1 MMRTD
6 TGKVFVKLAKFRF
19 ALALVTL
26 RKWSTELSLHKRK
39 GFRFSTLSC
48 RTEAERIPL
57 LRFVFVQLWCG
68 FETLQFCKVLVRYL

>member
-1 MMRTD
+1 MRTD

-39 GFRFSTLSC
+39 GFRFSTFSC
-48 RTEAERIPL
+48 RTESGEDFASPL
-57 LRFVFVQLWCG
+57 CFYAVMVQ
-68 FETLQFCKVLVRYL
+68 F

>member
-1 MMRTD
+1 MRTD

-39 GFRFSTLSC
+39 GFRFSALFLCSYG
-48 RTEAERIPL
+48 A
-57 LRFVFVQLWCG
+57 
-68 FETLQFCKVLVRYL
+68 VLKPYNFVRYL